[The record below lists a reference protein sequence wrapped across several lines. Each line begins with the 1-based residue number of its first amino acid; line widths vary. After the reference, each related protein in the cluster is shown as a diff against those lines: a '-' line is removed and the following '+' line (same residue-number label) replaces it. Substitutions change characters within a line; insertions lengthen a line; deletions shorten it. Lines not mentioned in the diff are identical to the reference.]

1 MFNPIKGK
9 TAIVLFLLLLFL
21 GIGTTG
27 YMFIEQYSFVD
38 AMYMTVITLSTVGFG
53 EVNQLSENGR
63 IFTILLILSGVG
75 VLAYAASIFAEE
87 LISGKLMN
95 RYKKR
100 NVEKKIKKLEN
111 HVVICG
117 FGRNG
122 RQAARKLVT
131 YKKPFVVIEKNVDR
145 VINHKGLENVIFIE
159 GDGTQ
164 DNILMDAQV
173 ESATALIAALP
184 SDADNLFIVLSARQL
199 NPKLRII
206 SRASDRASIKKLK
219 IAGANNV
226 IMPDKIGG
234 EHMASLIVT
243 PDLVEFL
250 DKISV
255 DSSVGINMIEVAI
268 DEFNEKFI
276 GKTIKELE
284 MRSKTG
290 CTIIGLKSDQN
301 DYQINPEYDT
311 VLKPGSHFIVLGRP
325 EQIAKLKSEY
335 GINF

>member
-1 MFNPIKGK
+1 MYNSLTTKISK
-9 TAIVLFLLLLFL
+9 VFLLLLLFMA
-21 GIGTTG
+21 IGVTG

-38 AMYMTVITLSTVGFG
+38 ALYMTVITLSTVGFG

-63 IFTILLILSGVG
+63 IFTIFLILSGVG

-87 LISGKLMN
+87 LISGNLMK

-100 NVEKKIKKLEN
+100 NVDKKIKNLEN

-122 RQAARKLVT
+122 RQAARKLKT
-131 YKKPFVVIEKNVDR
+131 YKKPFIVIERNVEK
-145 VINHKGLENVIFIE
+145 VMNHKGLDDVIFIE

-164 DNILMDAQV
+164 DNILQEAQV
-173 ESATALIAALP
+173 ETANALIAALP

-199 NPKLRII
+199 NPNLTII
-206 SRASDRASIKKLK
+206 SRASDRTSLKKLK

-255 DSSVGINMIEVAI
+255 DSSVGINMIEVKI
-268 DEFNEKFI
+268 DDFNKKFI
-276 GKTIKELE
+276 GKTIKDLN
-284 MRSKTG
+284 MRSLTG
-290 CTIIGLKSDQN
+290 CTIIGLRDEN
-301 DYQINPEYDT
+301 GEYEVNPEYGT
-311 VLKPGSHFIVLGRP
+311 ILHSGMQFIILGRP
-325 EQIAKLKSEY
+325 EQIAKLKPVYELS
-335 GINF
+335 I

>member
-199 NPKLRII
+199 NSKLRII